1 MIEIK
6 TKPTPEPTLRR
17 LPKYYNLLT
26 ALKEQNVDEVSSTLI
41 ANELGLDAT
50 QVRKDIQYTGIEGK
64 PKTGFNTTELIS
76 SIRVFLNWDNVSDA
90 FLVGA
95 GSLGTAMLGYKRF
108 KQYGVNFVAA
118 FDNNPDKIG
127 QYIHGVPVLSI
138 DKLTNLT
145 SRMKVHIGV
154 LTVPAFA
161 AQALANM
168 MIEGGIQAIW
178 NFAPTHIKVPDNVI
192 IENAQLSHSLA
203 IITRKLTEYNFN
215 LGDNS
220 YDYTI

>member
-17 LPKYYNLLT
+17 LPKYLQLL
-26 ALKEQNVDEVSSTLI
+26 ALLKEQNIEEVSSTVI
-41 ANELGLDAT
+41 ANELGLDPT

-64 PKTGFNTTELIS
+64 PKTGFITTELIK
-76 SIRVFLNWDNVSDA
+76 SIRSFLNWDNITDA

-95 GSLGTAMLGYKRF
+95 GSLGTAMLGYDRF
-108 KQYGVNFVAA
+108 KQHGVNFVAA
-118 FDNNPDKIG
+118 FDNDPAKIG
-127 QYIHGVPVLSI
+127 EFIHGVPVLST

-154 LTVPAFA
+154 LTVPAPA

-178 NFAPTHIKVPDNVI
+178 NFAPTHIKVPENI
-192 IENAQLSHSLA
+192 IVENAQLSHSLA
-203 IITRKLTEYNFN
+203 VITRKLTEYNFN
-215 LGDNS
+215 LGDNL
-220 YDYTI
+220 YDFTI